1 MSLRKVD
8 TVRLSSV
15 SLHATA
21 KGKTIITYI
30 KYNVLLIL
38 LAIDLEKIESFFRN
52 RGKRI

>member
-30 KYNVLLIL
+30 KYNVLFHIMIKLG
-38 LAIDLEKIESFFRN
+38 DFW
-52 RGKRI
+52 